1 MSTRIDDFLEKLSK
15 QTPKAN
21 DSNDYKKT
29 RTIEKIYLNAPV
41 NYGRYQIFPMD
52 SVVQDYPFVTLF
64 GTREINIPRKNIS
77 NDGVETVYNSWIKI
91 LPPNAYVM
99 RDMTGRLV
107 SSLTASDQQIL
118 QEAHMMHEQLWAEL
132 DPINNRDKKDITSLI
147 RKRNYT
153 LFFGYCMNFWVQG
166 ESRTPSRQNF
176 SALFVCTAKGF
187 TTMVQEDIEE
197 KTIMNNGSADFINSV
212 YGRQLTGRDGFLMF
226 SISPN
231 KLQAGFSISVS
242 HEYNRARSLEGYSIP
257 EEDAE
262 LMLDPVETFL
272 GFQSGSRNDETQQVP
287 TKKLFNASLIKEA
300 TQFMAAQLAAIRAAK
315 ASGTSVEEAIRITTE
330 DALSNQSPTTSG
342 GKETND
348 PILQQMAEKSAS
360 EGYGGRVVNPN
371 SIINNNTNPFQS
383 APAAHIDP
391 VTSSPVEF
399 GGNNSNN
406 GGEKA
411 PFTPNPSFGNSFGGG
426 FGNKDDDMPF

>member
-15 QTPKAN
+15 QTPKTSSA
-21 DSNDYKKT
+21 SDYKKT

-41 NYGRYQIFPMD
+41 NFGRYQIFPMD

-64 GTREINIPRKNIS
+64 GTKEISMPRKNIS
-77 NDGVETVYNSWIKI
+77 NDGVETTYNSWIKI
-91 LPPNAYVM
+91 LPASAYVM

-107 SSLTASDQQIL
+107 NSLTAADQQIL
-118 QEAHMMHEQLWAEL
+118 QEAHMIHDQLWQEL
-132 DPINNRDKKDITSLI
+132 DPTNNRDKKDITNLVR
-147 RKRNYT
+147 RKNYT

-187 TTMVQEDIEE
+187 TSTVQEDIEE
-197 KTIMNNGSADFINSV
+197 KSLMNNGDMSFINSI

-242 HEYNRARSLEGYSIP
+242 HEFNRAKSLEGYSIP

-272 GFQSGSRNDETQQVP
+272 GYQSGARGSEAEVP
-287 TKKLFNASLIKEA
+287 CKKLFNAQLIKEA
-300 TQFMAAQLAAIRAAK
+300 TNFMASQLAAVRAAK
-315 ASGTSVEEAIRITTE
+315 SSGTSIEEAIKTTTE
-330 DALSNQSPTTSG
+330 DALRNQVPTTPG
-342 GKETND
+342 GKATND
-348 PILQQMAEKSAS
+348 PILQQFAEQNAADN
-360 EGYGGRVVNPN
+360 GGARVVNPN
-371 SIINNNTNPFQS
+371 AIVNNNNNPFQS
-383 APAAHIDP
+383 APVAHIDP
-391 VTSSPVEF
+391 VTSAPVNP
-399 GGNNSNN
+399 GNNN
-406 GGEKA
+406 GGHA
-411 PFTPNPSFGNSFGGG
+411 PFNPGFGGSFGNNQNS
-426 FGNKDDDMPF
+426 DDLPF